1 MTTSVAIK
9 CNGDLNEVAKPCIE
23 LRSTPDLGPRGM
35 LEI

>member
-9 CNGDLNEVAKPCIE
+9 CNGDLTEVAKPCIE
-23 LRSTPDLGPRGM
+23 LRSTFDLAPSGM